1 MLLPGDIIGNGR
13 ILKTPGEILEFTGQ
27 LASFSSIEDLTNVL
41 IPSVERL
48 LGADGSTL
56 FYVSGSARLGR
67 IYKPVFRNVPED
79 SSRSYPKYYYKLDPF
94 TAEVRRRV
102 AEGGIP
108 VCASFEVV
116 GPEEAGE
123 FEQSE
128 FYVDFL
134 QGLGIRHLILF
145 CIARDKHPVAY
156 FAVQRWAES
165 RDFTEEDLALARVLA
180 PHVTAAIDRIHL
192 ADENQKNTHIIDFLS
207 VDVFNRGLL
216 ILNEGYDLEMANTRA
231 IDILTDVPGFVP
243 VLSRVPDAVT
253 DACREFL
260 CEYGRDNTTSRIEFS
275 IPGQEPE
282 LRGYVRL
289 KDTGDQNLMFLAF
302 INPEQQIAINP
313 EQLKCFRL
321 TRRETEIARSVADG
335 MTNPQIADD
344 LFVSVRTVQNHLRSI
359 YGKVGVRNRTS
370 LIKQLMTV
378 E

>member
-1 MLLPGDIIGNGR
+1 MFPGDITGNGR
-13 ILKTPGEILEFTGQ
+13 IVKTSGELLEFTGQ
-27 LASFSSIEDLTNVL
+27 LASFSSIEDLTNIL
-41 IPSVERL
+41 IPSVEKL

-56 FYVSGSARLGR
+56 FYVSGSTRHGR
-67 IYKPVFRNVPED
+67 FYKPIFRNVPED

-94 TAEVRRRV
+94 TAEVRKRV
-102 AEGGIP
+102 ADGEIP

-116 GPEEAGE
+116 GPEELEE

-134 QGLGIRHLILF
+134 QTLGVRHLILF
-145 CIARDKHPVAY
+145 CVARNARPVAY
-156 FAVQRWAES
+156 FAVQRWTES
-165 RDFTEEDLALARVLA
+165 RDFTEEDLALARILA

-192 ADENQKNTHIIDFLS
+192 ADENRKNSYIIDFLS

-216 ILNEGYDLEMANTRA
+216 ILNKDYDLEMANTRA
-231 IDILTDVPGFVP
+231 IDILTDVPGFMP
-243 VLSRVPDAVT
+243 ILSMVPDAVT

-260 CEYGRDNTTSRIEFS
+260 VKYGRDNTTNRIEFS

-282 LRGYVRL
+282 LRGYVRI
-289 KDTGDQNLMFLAF
+289 KDTGDHHLMFLAF
-302 INPEQQIAINP
+302 INPEQQIAINS
-313 EQLKCFRL
+313 EQLKRFRL
-321 TRRETEIARSVADG
+321 TKRETEIARSVANG
-335 MTNPQIADD
+335 KTNPQIADA

-370 LIKQLMTV
+370 LIKQLMSV